1 MNKRYLLFITRSL
14 RGFIYGVFSVV
25 TIIYLIHSGLNAL
38 EAGVT
43 VTSSILASSF
53 ATYAITT
60 RYGSGYSKLFLLI
73 FSILLMV
80 GIVGLFSFSSPLLK
94 ALFSIVGSLGVNPS
108 DNTLFSAFEQP
119 IIAEIAENQKA
130 KNRLFAEY
138 TFGGYIASSF
148 GALAL
153 NLGLIV
159 SFELSISFA
168 VAIIILYILIPRI
181 EGKRVVK
188 SSTVS
193 NRSKT
198 IARDVSALFSVDAV
212 AGGFVLQSLIAYW
225 FYFRYHFNFSQL
237 GYTFTAV
244 DVITAISV
252 LVTPF
257 IASRIGLVRTMVFTH
272 IPSNIFLILIPLM
285 PTLPLSLLF
294 LFLRQSM
301 SQMDV
306 PTRQAYLNSVV
317 RGEDRSYVVG
327 VSNAVRSASSGATPY
342 ISSYMISVAAGAIS
356 FIGGGIIKIAYD
368 LAFYKRFISEEEDYE
383 REKI

>member
-25 TIIYLIHSGLNAL
+25 TVIYLIHSGLNAL

-43 VTSSILASSF
+43 VTSSILASSL

-60 RYGSGYSKLFLLI
+60 RYRSGYSRYFLLI
-73 FSILLMV
+73 FSILLLV
-80 GIVGLFSFSSPLLK
+80 GIAGLFYFTSPSLK

-108 DNTLFSAFEQP
+108 DNSLFSAFEQP
-119 IIAEIAENQKA
+119 IIAEITENQKV
-130 KNRLFAEY
+130 KNRLFAQY

-153 NLGLIV
+153 NLGLNV

-168 VAIIILYILIPRI
+168 LVIIVLYLFIPTI
-181 EGKRVVK
+181 EGKRSVK
-188 SSTVS
+188 SSPVS
-193 NRSKT
+193 KKSRI

-244 DVITAISV
+244 NVITAISV

-257 IASRIGLVRTMVFTH
+257 IASRIGLVRTMVYTH

-285 PTLPLSLLF
+285 PTLPLSITF
-294 LFLRQSM
+294 LFLRQSV

-317 RGEDRSYVVG
+317 QGEDRSYVVG

-342 ISSYMISVAAGAIS
+342 ISSYMISVAAGSLS

-368 LAFYKRFISEEEDYE
+368 LAFYKRFISEEEHYE
-383 REKI
+383 REKR